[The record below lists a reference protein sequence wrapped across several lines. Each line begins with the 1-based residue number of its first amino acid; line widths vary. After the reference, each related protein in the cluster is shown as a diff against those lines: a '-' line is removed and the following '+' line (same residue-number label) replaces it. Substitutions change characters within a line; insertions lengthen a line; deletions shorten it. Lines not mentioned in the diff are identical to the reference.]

1 MEKKEQNYIR
11 QLLLE
16 LEDYLFSLS
25 WYDGEDRLKTFRD
38 VSDIKSIFQLVPKR
52 YLKLLEGKI
61 YTQQELSKARE
72 EGIKHLGTFTVR
84 EGDELCEVLKVGE
97 RYFRSWDLESYRS
110 GIEEISKRDFK
121 KLSKLKQ

>member
-1 MEKKEQNYIR
+1 MERKEQNYIR

-16 LEDYLFSLS
+16 LENYLFSLS

-38 VSDIKSIFQLVPKR
+38 VSNIKSIFQLVPKR

-72 EGIKHLGTFTVR
+72 EGREEVR
-84 EGDELCEVLKVGE
+84 QLLRDKKQVQEFLKENPKFYKGKRIE
-97 RYFRSWDLESYRS
+97 TA
-110 GIEEISKRDFK
+110 GIATLTKF
-121 KLSKLKQ
+121 

>member
-38 VSDIKSIFQLVPKR
+38 VSNIKSIFQLVPKR

-72 EGIKHLGTFTVR
+72 EGRR
-84 EGDELCEVLKVGE
+84 ETLIDIWDIATTERGKDIDWGGEVIARWADKE
-97 RYFRSWDLESYRS
+97 
-110 GIEEISKRDFK
+110 
-121 KLSKLKQ
+121 LSKLTTK

>member
-38 VSDIKSIFQLVPKR
+38 VSNIKSIFQLVPKR
-52 YLKLLEGKI
+52 YLELLEKKI
-61 YTQQELSKARE
+61 YTQYELDQELDKARE
-72 EGIKHLGTFTVR
+72 EGYEEGFEDGLQDVKKIER
-84 EGDELCEVLKVGE
+84 EK
-97 RYFRSWDLESYRS
+97 
-110 GIEEISKRDFK
+110 
-121 KLSKLKQ
+121 